1 MTIWYEI
8 LFHSLPPFNHSPP
21 LLLPGCCQPGP
32 AELHMAIMWFSFDF
46 RLYHQ
51 IKDNLCCHQFIFP
64 APSSNEWQIIQPI
77 DYTLTCVHLHHPP
90 GHGLGISS
98 GSLIGAFSV
107 CNHVPHSPLNLN
119 GTTGRHNDH
128 KYVAYRCG
136 WPRYSEIEWHGQQDT
151 YPCGRRRRIGM
162 KMTCGSVD
170 WTNDYSVNLIAQS
183 LVLMIIP

>member
-8 LFHSLPPFNHSPP
+8 LFHSLPPSTVRSPT
-21 LLLPGCCQPGP
+21 LLLPGCCQPAP

-64 APSSNEWQIIQPI
+64 APPSNEWQWQIIQPI

-90 GHGLGISS
+90 GHGLEISS

-107 CNHVPHSPLNLN
+107 CNHLPHSPLNLN
-119 GTTGRHNDH
+119 GTPQWPHIRRYIVVGDPDRVKLSDMDSKTRILVVGGGGGLEWRWHADLSTG
-128 KYVAYRCG
+128 
-136 WPRYSEIEWHGQQDT
+136 QT
-151 YPCGRRRRIGM
+151 
-162 KMTCGSVD
+162 T
-170 WTNDYSVNLIAQS
+170 
-183 LVLMIIP
+183 VLWI